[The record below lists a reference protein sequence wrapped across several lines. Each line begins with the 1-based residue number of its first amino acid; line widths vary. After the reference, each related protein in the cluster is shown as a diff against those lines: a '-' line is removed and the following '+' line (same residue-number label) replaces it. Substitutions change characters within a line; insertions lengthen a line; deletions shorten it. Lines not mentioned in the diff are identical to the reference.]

1 VATGRERRGGG
12 DDDNTLRRGGG
23 KGGDGGRDRGWGED
37 DEGDDD
43 GRWSWCVPGWFPRKD
58 QLESFTAVLWL
69 MSSSTD

>member
-1 VATGRERRGGG
+1 MATGRERRGGG
-12 DDDNTLRRGGG
+12 DDENTASGGG
-23 KGGDGGRDRGWGED
+23 GRGHEDSDCGGGED